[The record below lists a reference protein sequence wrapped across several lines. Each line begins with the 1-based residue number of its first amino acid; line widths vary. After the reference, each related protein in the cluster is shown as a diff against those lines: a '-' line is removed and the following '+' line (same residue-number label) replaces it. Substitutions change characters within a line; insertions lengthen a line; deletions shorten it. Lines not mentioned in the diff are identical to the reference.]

1 MPRYIYHIHAAGVT
15 SRDQAGK
22 QHPNDGRAVAYGQ
35 LIADELAEE
44 YEYRGAI
51 VDVLTP
57 SGRLIARLVSS
68 SGVPALAAS
77 DFTRAAR
84 AALIRDRKAVRRPSP
99 WLLLGQSS
107 RRAG

>member
-1 MPRYIYHIHAAGVT
+1 MQNGKERRTMPRYMYHIHAAGVT

-51 VDVLTP
+51 VDVLSP

-68 SGVPALAAS
+68 
-77 DFTRAAR
+77 RAF
-84 AALIRDRKAVRRPSP
+84 PP
-99 WLLLGQSS
+99 WLQSTPPAQ
-107 RRAG
+107 RALH